1 MSRRPPFEP
10 LNFALELERTGNY
23 ASTNKYLHHWT
34 GTHWSMISEDAL
46 FKQAM
51 KWIVS
56 GNHGIVNPANT
67 KAACITAIGWLNSL
81 PVTTDNAVIPVKNGY
96 LHLDGGSP
104 VLLPHDKELGIC
116 HILNCNYDPAA
127 PAPAKFETL
136 LQRIL
141 PDPEVRARVQEYV
154 GYTLLPDARFQIAQ
168 IWIGSG
174 ANGKGTLANIVQALH
189 ELHAAASPS
198 KLDSYAAASLL
209 GSSLIYCDEAPAK
222 DWSEQTIKSM
232 IAGEM
237 LAVDRKYLP
246 TVTTRITGKWLI
258 LANHIP
264 AIKDQSNGF
273 WRRFD
278 VVPFPVSIPASE
290 RDPLLAKEIIKHELT
305 GVLNWALEGLQRL
318 LARGRFEAT
327 PPAAMAEAVQTAKV
341 ETNSVHSWVTDAAIE
356 LLTDTSTS
364 KTDVYAEYTSW
375 CKQNGM
381 LSVSAPRFWKRLQD
395 SLGEVVEGRAFTSEG
410 RRIRTCNVQLP

>member
-10 LNFALELERTGNY
+10 LDFARQLEKTGDY
-23 ASTNKYLHHWT
+23 ASTNKYLHRWT
-34 GTHWSMISEDAL
+34 GTHWSVIDEDD
-46 FKQAM
+46 FMKQAM
-51 KWIVS
+51 AWIAS
-56 GNHGIVNPANT
+56 GNGTANPANT
-67 KAACITAIGWLNSL
+67 KATYQTALIWLPSL
-81 PVTTDNAVIPVKNGY
+81 PVMTDAAIIPVKNGY
-96 LHLDGGSP
+96 LHLESGSP
-104 VLLPHDKELGIC
+104 VLRPHDKTLGIC
-116 HILNCNYDPAA
+116 HILNCDYDPAA
-127 PAPAKFETL
+127 PAPARFEKL

-141 PDPEVRARVQEYV
+141 PDPEVRSRVQEYV
-154 GYTLLPDARFQIAQ
+154 GYTLLPDARFQLAQ

-189 ELHAAASPS
+189 ERKAAVSPC
-198 KLDSYAAASLL
+198 KLDSFSAAAVLNA
-209 GSSLIYCDEAPAK
+209 SLIYCDEAPAK

-237 LAVDRKYLP
+237 VAIDRKYLAA
-246 TVTTRITGKWLI
+246 VTTRILGKWLI

-264 AIKDQSNGF
+264 AVKDQSNGF

-278 VVPFPVSIPASE
+278 IVPFPVSIPASE
-290 RDPLLAKEIIKHELT
+290 RDPLLASNIIKHELT

-318 LARGRFEAT
+318 LARGRFDAT

-381 LSVSAPRFWKRLQD
+381 LAVSAPRFWKRLQD
-395 SLGEVVEGRAFTSEG
+395 SLGEVVEGRAFTADG